1 MRRIRKGK
9 KNLKDDNNLERN
21 KRGEIS
27 DTYKNKSTNRR
38 EAERERER
46 EREGGVKNPGNTSRF
61 SRSFFPSLAAPR
73 TFLVLGVSK
82 ILHENAREKT
92 RRPLS
97 NTAAI
102 WNLNSRIK
110 SVCGRSK
117 PLLFADAEGRV

>member
-46 EREGGVKNPGNTSRF
+46 EREGGGGKESRQYF
-61 SRSFFPSLAAPR
+61 SLFQVIFSVSRRAPHVPR
-73 TFLVLGVSK
+73 AWRF
-82 ILHENAREKT
+82 
-92 RRPLS
+92 
-97 NTAAI
+97 
-102 WNLNSRIK
+102 
-110 SVCGRSK
+110 
-117 PLLFADAEGRV
+117 